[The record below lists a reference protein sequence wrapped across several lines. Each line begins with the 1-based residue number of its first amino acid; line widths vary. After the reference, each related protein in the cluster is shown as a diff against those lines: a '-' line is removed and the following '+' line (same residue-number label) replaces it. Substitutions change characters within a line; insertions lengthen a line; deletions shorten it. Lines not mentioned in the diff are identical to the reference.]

1 MTDPVSEYL
10 QAMEADE
17 IRRAKAKAKVLGLF
31 RKKVDSYD
39 IAKHLKLTEAEVYS
53 VLAKRE
59 TRHG

>member
-17 IRRAKAKAKVLGLF
+17 IRRTKAKAKVLGLF
-31 RKKVDSYD
+31 RKNVDSYD

-53 VLAKRE
+53 VLAKRD
-59 TRHG
+59 TRHA